1 MSAISDFS
9 TTNPASSTDDAFNTL
24 SSAEFL
30 QIIFTELQNQDPLE
44 PQDSQAMLNQ
54 LSSLRSIESDTKMV
68 DSLQSLVSQNEFAA
82 ASQLIGSLV
91 SGITL
96 DNQRTADMVIS
107 VSQTSEGPVLNLFG
121 GSRMFFDQVDEIA
134 GPIDDYVNPDG
145 DGDEDDDIPTDPD
158 TDTDTGIDLTA
169 PVLTDVEQLDPDLNH
184 SDSPSDS
191 PTRQVVSPV

>member
-9 TTNPASSTDDAFNTL
+9 TSNPVSSDDAFNSL

-54 LSSLRSIESDTKMV
+54 LSALRSIESDTKMV
-68 DSLQSLVSQNEFAA
+68 DSLQNLVSQNEFAA

-96 DNQRTADMVIS
+96 DNQRVADLVIS
-107 VSQTSEGPVLNLFG
+107 VSQSSQGPVLNLFD
-121 GSRMFFDQVDEIA
+121 GSRMLFDQVDEIA
-134 GPIDDYVNPDG
+134 GPLDDYIPD
-145 DGDEDDDIPTDPD
+145 EPDDDDDDTPPTDDPINGITIPTPTIGDVDDLD
-158 TDTDTGIDLTA
+158 TDTDTRDTGSIDPIGQIQTPA
-169 PVLTDVEQLDPDLNH
+169 
-184 SDSPSDS
+184 
-191 PTRQVVSPV
+191 

>member
-9 TTNPASSTDDAFNTL
+9 STNPASSTADPFNTL

-30 QIIFTELQNQDPLE
+30 EIMFTELQNQDPLE

-54 LSSLRSIESDTKMV
+54 LSSLRSIESDSKMV
-68 DSLQSLVSQNEFAA
+68 QSLEGLVQQNEFAA

-96 DNQRTADMVIS
+96 DNRRTADMVIS
-107 VSQTSEGPVLNLFG
+107 VSQTEFGPVLNLFD

-134 GPIDDYVNPDG
+134 GPIDDPIDPDP
-145 DGDEDDDIPTDPD
+145 DDDDDGPPPNGNSNGGLTIPAPHI
-158 TDTDTGIDLTA
+158 GNID
-169 PVLTDVEQLDPDLNH
+169 DLNPGG
-184 SDSPSDS
+184 DTRDTPSGR
-191 PTRQVVSPV
+191 PTRPTVAPA

>member
-134 GPIDDYVNPDG
+134 GPIDDYVKPDG